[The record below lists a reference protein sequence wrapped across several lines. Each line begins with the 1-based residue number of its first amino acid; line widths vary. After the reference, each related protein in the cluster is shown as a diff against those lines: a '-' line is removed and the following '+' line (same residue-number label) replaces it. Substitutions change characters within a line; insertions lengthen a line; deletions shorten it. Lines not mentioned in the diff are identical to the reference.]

1 MRITN
6 QLGLVTSFQKG
17 LVNTTG
23 QNENN
28 SVIDFFP
35 IWTKEISKKILE
47 RQDIKRNKTIRL
59 KVLPTEK

>member
-35 IWTKEISKKILE
+35 IWTKETSKKILE
-47 RQDIKRNKTIRL
+47 RQDRYKK
-59 KVLPTEK
+59 K

>member
-35 IWTKEISKKILE
+35 IWTKETSKKILE